1 MNGGLSW
8 VIFHLAYIAIALAV
22 ALLWWWFPL
31 FSLGL
36 FLLVSGYHFGASDI
50 ADTGTD
56 WIPWIA
62 HGGLVPIAIPSINPE
77 IVQTIFSILIGADK
91 ADILLSI
98 IQIIFFLWLI
108 VFVSYCFFAMF
119 KKQYG
124 KPLIGL
130 MAMIGITVILP
141 PLASFAVYFCL
152 WHSRGHIVRLWHSL
166 KKK

>member
-8 VIFHLAYIAIALAV
+8 VIFHLAYIASALAV

-50 ADTGTD
+50 ADTGTN

-77 IVQTIFSILIGADK
+77 IVQTIFLHPY
-91 ADILLSI
+91 
-98 IQIIFFLWLI
+98 W
-108 VFVSYCFFAMF
+108 C
-119 KKQYG
+119 
-124 KPLIGL
+124 
-130 MAMIGITVILP
+130 
-141 PLASFAVYFCL
+141 
-152 WHSRGHIVRLWHSL
+152 
-166 KKK
+166 